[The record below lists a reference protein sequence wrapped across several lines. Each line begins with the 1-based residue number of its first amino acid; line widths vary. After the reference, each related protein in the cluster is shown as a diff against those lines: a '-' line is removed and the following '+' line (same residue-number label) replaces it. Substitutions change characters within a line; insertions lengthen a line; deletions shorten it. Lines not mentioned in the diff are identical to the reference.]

1 MSDITP
7 TNVPAGWYPDPT
19 DASWQRWW
27 DGTGWTEHAV
37 PAAPVAPQ
45 SQSQASP
52 RDQDAYSKAAHSQ
65 TSYPQAPVAP
75 SAPLRTDIQTNT
87 VWIWLVVLLPLVML
101 PTIFLIDW
109 RGYLESSL
117 DMSSLDSPN
126 PVGPPVGMTLASLGL
141 SALGYVVAGIGI
153 LFAWLDW
160 RELKRRGIQKP
171 FHWAWAFL
179 ALVVT
184 NGVYVIGR
192 GVILRRQTGKG
203 LVPVWAWI
211 AVTLLSL
218 IVGIVYAST
227 IVGEMFELIMEQA
240 GDIPTS

>member
-1 MSDITP
+1 MSDTTP

-27 DGTGWTEHAV
+27 DGIGWTEHAV
-37 PAAPVAPQ
+37 PAA
-45 SQSQASP
+45 SASP
-52 RDQDAYSKAAHSQ
+52 QPQAPVQPGAPAYAQ
-65 TSYPQAPVAP
+65 TAYPQAPAAP
-75 SAPLRTDIQTNT
+75 TAPLRTDIQTNT
-87 VWIWLVVLLPLVML
+87 VWIWLVVLLPLVTL
-101 PTIFLIDW
+101 PTIFLFDW

-117 DMSSLDSPN
+117 DMSSLGSAN
-126 PVGPPVGMTLASLGL
+126 PMGPPVGMTLATLGL

-203 LVPVWAWI
+203 LGPVWAWI
-211 AVTLLSL
+211 AVTALSL
-218 IVGIVYAST
+218 IVGIVYASM
-227 IVGEMFELIMEQA
+227 IMGAAFELILEQA
-240 GDIPTS
+240 NNIPMS

>member
-1 MSDITP
+1 MSDTTP

-27 DGTGWTEHAV
+27 DGSRWTEHAV
-37 PAAPVAPQ
+37 PAA
-45 SQSQASP
+45 S
-52 RDQDAYSKAAHSQ
+52 AAVVHNAG
-65 TSYPQAPVAP
+65 TAQAPAYAQAPAAP

-87 VWIWLVVLLPLVML
+87 VWIWLVVLLPLVTL
-101 PTIFLIDW
+101 PMIFLIDW
-109 RGYLESSL
+109 RGYLESSI
-117 DMSSLDSPN
+117 DMSMTDTANLMLPS
-126 PVGPPVGMTLASLGL
+126 VGVTLASLVL
-141 SALGYVVAGIGI
+141 SVVGYVVVGLGI

-179 ALVVT
+179 ALVIT

-203 LVPVWAWI
+203 LGPVWVWI
-211 AVTLLSL
+211 AVTLLSI
-218 IVGIVYAST
+218 IVGLVFAGILVSEVFDL
-227 IVGEMFELIMEQA
+227 IFEQT
-240 GDIPTS
+240 GDMQFS

>member
-1 MSDITP
+1 
-7 TNVPAGWYPDPT
+7 V
-19 DASWQRWW
+19 
-27 DGTGWTEHAV
+27 GWTEHAV
-37 PAAPVAPQ
+37 PAASGSVQPAQTYAAQYPRAP
-45 SQSQASP
+45 A
-52 RDQDAYSKAAHSQ
+52 
-65 TSYPQAPVAP
+65 AP
-75 SAPLRTDIQTNT
+75 STPLRPDIQTNT
-87 VWIWLVVLLPLVML
+87 AWIWLVVLLPLVML

-117 DMSSLDSPN
+117 DMSSLDTAN
-126 PVGPPVGMTLASLGL
+126 PMLPSVGMTLTSVGL
-141 SALGYVVAGIGI
+141 SIAGFVVAGIGV

-203 LVPVWAWI
+203 LAPVWVWI
-211 AVTLLSL
+211 AVSALSV
-218 IVGIVYAST
+218 IVGVVYAGM
-227 IVGEMFELIMEQA
+227 IMGEMFDIIFEQT
-240 GDIPTS
+240 GNLQVS

>member
-1 MSDITP
+1 MSDSTP
-7 TNVPAGWYPDPT
+7 TNVPAGWYPDPR
-19 DASWQRWW
+19 DSSWQRWW
-27 DGTGWTEHAV
+27 DGVGWTEHAV
-37 PAAPVAPQ
+37 PAASGSVQPVQTYAAQYPRAP
-45 SQSQASP
+45 A
-52 RDQDAYSKAAHSQ
+52 
-65 TSYPQAPVAP
+65 AP
-75 SAPLRTDIQTNT
+75 STPLRPDIQTNT

-117 DMSSLDSPN
+117 DMSSLDTAN
-126 PVGPPVGMTLASLGL
+126 PMLPSVGMTLTSVGLGI
-141 SALGYVVAGIGI
+141 AGFVVAGIGV

-203 LVPVWAWI
+203 LAPVWVWI
-211 AVTLLSL
+211 AVSALSL
-218 IVGIVYAST
+218 IVGVVYVGM
-227 IVGEMFELIMEQA
+227 IMGEMF
-240 GDIPTS
+240 DIIFEHTGNLQVS

>member
-1 MSDITP
+1 MSDSTA
-7 TNVPAGWYPDPT
+7 TNVPPGWYPDPT

-27 DGTGWTEHAV
+27 DGVGWTEHAA
-37 PAAPVAPQ
+37 PTTSGSAQAA
-45 SQSQASP
+45 
-52 RDQDAYSKAAHSQ
+52 Q
-65 TSYPQAPVAP
+65 TYTAQYPQAPAVP
-75 SAPLRTDIQTNT
+75 GTPLRTDIQTNT
-87 VWIWLVVLLPLVML
+87 VWIWLVVLLPLVLL

-117 DMSSLDSPN
+117 DMSSLDTAN
-126 PVGPPVGMTLASLGL
+126 PMLPSVGMTLASVGI
-141 SALGYVVAGIGI
+141 SIASYVVTGIGI

-160 RELKRRGIQKP
+160 RELKRRGVQKP

-203 LVPVWAWI
+203 LGPVWVWI
-211 AVTLLSL
+211 AVSALSL
-218 IVGIVYAST
+218 IVGVVYASM
-227 IVGEMFELIMEQA
+227 IMGEMFDIIFEQA
-240 GDIPTS
+240 RDMQVS

>member
-1 MSDITP
+1 MSDTTP

-27 DGTGWTEHAV
+27 DGSGWTEHAV
-37 PAAPVAPQ
+37 PAASASVA
-45 SQSQASP
+45 
-52 RDQDAYSKAAHSQ
+52 HN
-65 TSYPQAPVAP
+65 TGTPQAPAYVHAP
-75 SAPLRTDIQTNT
+75 ASPTAPLRTDIQTST

-117 DMSSLDSPN
+117 DMSSLDSAN
-126 PVGPPVGMTLASLGL
+126 PMMPSVGMTLGSLAL
-141 SALGYVVAGIGI
+141 SVAGYVVAGLGI

-203 LVPVWAWI
+203 LGPVCVWI
-211 AVTLLSL
+211 AVSLLSL
-218 IVGIVYAST
+218 IVGVVYAGI
-227 IVGEMFELIMEQA
+227 IVSEVLDLISRQA
-240 GDIPTS
+240 GDIQFS

>member
-1 MSDITP
+1 MSDSTP

-19 DASWQRWW
+19 DPSWQRWW
-27 DGTGWTEHAV
+27 DGVGWTEHAV
-37 PAAPVAPQ
+37 PAASVSAPVA
-45 SQSQASP
+45 
-52 RDQDAYSKAAHSQ
+52 Q
-65 TSYPQAPVAP
+65 TYTAPYPQAPAAP

-87 VWIWLVVLLPLVML
+87 AWIWLVVLLPLVML

-117 DMSSLDSPN
+117 DMSSGGTAN
-126 PVGPPVGMTLASLGL
+126 PMLPSVGMTLASVGI
-141 SALGYVVAGIGI
+141 SIASYVVAGIGI

-203 LVPVWAWI
+203 LGPVWVWI
-211 AVTLLSL
+211 AVSALSL
-218 IVGIVYAST
+218 IVGVVYASM
-227 IVGEMFELIMEQA
+227 IMGEMFDIIFEQA
-240 GDIPTS
+240 GNLQVS

>member
-1 MSDITP
+1 MMSDTTP

-37 PAAPVAPQ
+37 PAASVTPELH
-45 SQSQASP
+45 AS
-52 RDQDAYSKAAHSQ
+52 AHSQ
-65 TSYPQAPVAP
+65 AAYQPTAYPQAPAAP
-75 SAPLRTDIQTNT
+75 TAPLRSDIETNT

-117 DMSSLDSPN
+117 ATSTLDSAN
-126 PVGPPVGMTLASLGL
+126 PVGPSVGMTLASLGL
-141 SALGYVVAGIGI
+141 SALGYVVAGVGI

-203 LVPVWAWI
+203 LGPVWAWI
-211 AVTLLSL
+211 AVTALSL
-218 IVGIVYAST
+218 IVGVVYASM
-227 IVGEMFELIMEQA
+227 IMGEVFDLILEQA
-240 GDIPTS
+240 GDIPLS